1 MLRVGIV
8 GCGKIAD
15 GHVEQVRAIGRGEV
29 AAVCDR
35 EPLMAEQLAV
45 RWRVPARYGDFAQM
59 LARERLHVVH
69 IATPPQSHVA
79 LACMAMAAG
88 CHVFVEKPFALDA
101 AGTRAILDGAA
112 RHGRQVCVNHLYN
125 YESPALQLE
134 QLLRAGMLGDIVHLD
149 THYGYNLGGDY
160 GVAVLADPGHWVH
173 QLPGKLFHN
182 VLDHV
187 LAKLAPHLGDDV
199 PELRLLS
206 FRRRAATGHAM
217 VDAMPDE
224 LRFMLAGGGVTAT
237 GTVSAH
243 GRPLPHT
250 LRVVGTRDTVELDY
264 AARTLVHSARQ
275 VQPSALGRL
284 FPPWVQAA
292 RMAGNGWRNL
302 GDFRRAR
309 FHYFQPM
316 RVLLARFYDA
326 IEAGAPAPIPPAQ
339 ILRVSTLIDR
349 IVEALGTPA

>member
-29 AAVCDR
+29 AAVCDH

-45 RWRVPARYGDFAQM
+45 RWRVPGRYSDFAQM
-59 LARERLHVVH
+59 LACERLDVVH

-79 LACMAMAAG
+79 LARMAMEAG

-101 AGTRAILDGAA
+101 EGARAILDGAA
-112 RHGRQVCVNHLYN
+112 RHARQVCVNWLYN
-125 YESPALQLE
+125 YESPALRLE
-134 QLLRAGMLGDIVHLD
+134 QLLQAGALGDIVHLD
-149 THYGYNLGGDY
+149 THYGYDLGGDF
-160 GVAVLADPGHWVH
+160 GLAVLADAGHWVH
-173 QLPGKLFHN
+173 RLPGKLFHN

-187 LAKLAPHLGDDV
+187 LAKVAPHLGDDV
-199 PELRLLS
+199 PDVRVLS
-206 FRRRAATGHAM
+206 LRRRAASGLALA
-217 VDAMPDE
+217 DAMPDE
-224 LRFMLAGGGVTAT
+224 LRFMVAAGGVTAT

-243 GRPLPHT
+243 GRPVPHT

-264 AARTLVHSARQ
+264 AARTLLHSARQ
-275 VQPSALGRL
+275 TQPSAIGRL

-292 RMAGNGWRNL
+292 RMAGNGWLNL

-326 IEAGAPAPIPPAQ
+326 IEAGAAAPIPPAL
-339 ILRVSTLIDR
+339 ILRVSMLIDR
-349 IVEALGTPA
+349 IVAAIAEPA